1 MKNIGRVFLAI
12 SLAVLSGAVAA
23 QAFPSRAVK
32 ITTPYSSGVGPDL
45 FMRALAEVLEKQWKQ
60 PVLVE
65 AKPGG
70 NGFIAIDAVKKAAPD
85 GHELLVLADSH
96 LTINPNL
103 FKNVPYDPE
112 ADLAPIVG
120 LYRASFFIAVKSDGP
135 YQSIRELIAGAKAN
149 PGKLSYG
156 TPYVGSPS
164 HLGSA
169 VFEHETGTQMI
180 HVPFKDTLQIFTS
193 IANGNVTWAVATAAS
208 TAPMVKAGRVKL
220 IAVAAK
226 NRLASHPDVPTVAEA
241 GGPKD
246 FAVEAWLALL
256 APRGT
261 PQEVVRRIHADT
273 QKAIATPEMQKR
285 YAALGFEPL
294 PISPEEIAAKIRA
307 DLKKNAEVI
316 KRVGAKAD

>member
-1 MKNIGRVFLAI
+1 MKRWLVFVAA
-12 SLAVLSGAVAA
+12 AVLPTLVAA
-23 QAFPSRAVK
+23 QAFPSRVVK

-60 PVLVE
+60 PVVVE

-70 NGFIAIDAVKKAAPD
+70 NGFIAIDAVKKAPPD

-112 ADLAPIVG
+112 ADLVPIVG

-135 YQSIRELIAGAKAN
+135 YQSIPELIAGARAN

-193 IANGNVTWAVATAAS
+193 IANGNITWAVATAAS
-208 TAPMVKAGRVKL
+208 TRGMVNAGKVKL

-226 NRLASHPDVPTVAEA
+226 NRLPSHPDVPTVEEA

-246 FAVEAWLALL
+246 FVVEAWLALL

-261 PQEVVRRIHADT
+261 PQEVVRRIHADL
-273 QKAIATPEMQKR
+273 QRAIATPEMQKR

-294 PISPEEIAAKIRA
+294 PISPEEVAAKIRA
-307 DLKKNAEVI
+307 DLKKNAELI

>member
-1 MKNIGRVFLAI
+1 MRLVLLFLALLPGI
-12 SLAVLSGAVAA
+12 ACA
-23 QAFPSRAVK
+23 QAFPSKVVK

-45 FMRALAEVLEKQWKQ
+45 FMRALAEVLEREWRQ
-60 PVLVE
+60 PVVVD

-112 ADLAPIVG
+112 ADLVPIVG
-120 LYRASFFIAVKSDGP
+120 LYRAYFFIAVQADGP
-135 YQSIRELIAGAKAN
+135 YQTIPQLIAGARAN

-169 VFEHETGTQMI
+169 VFEHETGTRMI

-193 IANGNVTWAVATAAS
+193 VANGNVTWAVATAAS
-208 TAPMVKAGRVKL
+208 TRGMVTAGKVKL

-226 NRLASHPDVPTVAEA
+226 SRLPSHPDVPTVEEA

-246 FAVEAWLALL
+246 FVVEAWLALL

-261 PQEVVRRIHADT
+261 PPDVVRRIHADT
-273 QKAIATPEMQKR
+273 QKAIATPEMRKR
-285 YAALGFEPL
+285 YANLGFEPL
-294 PISPEEIAAKIRA
+294 PISPEEVAAKIRA

>member
-1 MKNIGRVFLAI
+1 VKRCLALVA
-12 SLAVLSGAVAA
+12 LALLPAIAFA
-23 QAFPSRAVK
+23 QAFPSRVVK

-45 FMRALAEVLEKQWKQ
+45 YMRALAEVMEKQWRQ
-60 PVLVE
+60 PVVVD
-65 AKPGG
+65 AKPGA
-70 NGFIAIDAVKKAAPD
+70 NGFIAIDAVKKAPPD

-96 LTINPNL
+96 LAINPNL

-112 ADLAPIVG
+112 TDLVPIVG
-120 LYRASFFIAVKSDGP
+120 LYRASFFVAVKSDGP
-135 YQSIRELIAGAKAN
+135 YQSIAQLIAGARAN

-193 IANGNVTWAVATAAS
+193 VANGNVTWAIATAAS
-208 TAPMVKAGRVKL
+208 TRGMVTAGKVKL

-226 NRLASHPDVPTVAEA
+226 NRLATHPDVPTVEEA
-241 GGPKD
+241 SGPRD
-246 FAVEAWLALL
+246 FIVEAWLALL

-294 PISPEEIAAKIRA
+294 PISPQEVAAKIRA
-307 DLKKNAEVI
+307 DLKKNAEI
-316 KRVGAKAD
+316 LKRVGAKAD

>member
-1 MKNIGRVFLAI
+1 MKRTFVLIA
-12 SLAVLSGAVAA
+12 AVLVSGIAAA
-23 QAFPSRAVK
+23 QSFPSRPVK
-32 ITTPYSSGVGPDL
+32 ISTPYSSGVGPDL
-45 FMRALAEVLEKQWKQ
+45 FTRGLAEVLQKEWGQ
-60 PVLVE
+60 PVVVE

-70 NGFIAIDAVKKAAPD
+70 NGFIAIDALKKAAPD

-96 LTINPNL
+96 LTINPSL
-103 FKNVPYDPE
+103 FKNVPYNPE
-112 ADLAPIVG
+112 TDLVPIVG
-120 LYRASFFIAVKSDGP
+120 LYRAFFFVAVKADGP
-135 YQSIRELIAGAKAN
+135 YQSIQDLIAGAKAN

-193 IANGNVTWAVATAAS
+193 VANGNITWAVATAAS
-208 TAPMVKAGRVKL
+208 TRGMVNAGKVKL

-226 NRLASHPDVPTVAEA
+226 ERLASHPDVPTVEQA

-246 FAVEAWLALL
+246 FVVEAWLALL

-261 PQEVVRRIHADT
+261 PLSLVQKINADT
-273 QKAIATPEMQKR
+273 LKALASPDMQKR
-285 YAALGFEPL
+285 LQNLGFAAMPA
-294 PISPEEIAAKIRA
+294 SPEEVAGKIRA
-307 DLKKNAEVI
+307 DLKKNAEII
-316 KRVGAKAD
+316 KRVGASAD

>member
-1 MKNIGRVFLAI
+1 MKIGRVFVAVW
-12 SLAVLSGAVAA
+12 LAVIATAVAA
-23 QAFPSRAVK
+23 QAFPSRVVK

-45 FMRALAEVLEKQWKQ
+45 YMRALAEVLEKQWKQ

-112 ADLAPIVG
+112 TDLVPIVG

-135 YQSIRELIAGAKAN
+135 YQSIPQLIAGAKAN

-193 IANGNVTWAVATAAS
+193 IANGNITWAVATAAS
-208 TAPMVKAGRVKL
+208 TRGMVNAGKVKL

-226 NRLASHPDVPTVAEA
+226 NRLASHPDVPTVEEA

-246 FAVEAWLALL
+246 FVVEAWLALL

-261 PQEVVRRIHADT
+261 PQAVVQRIHGDT

-294 PISPEEIAAKIRA
+294 PISPEEVAAKIRA

>member
-1 MKNIGRVFLAI
+1 MKIGRVFVAVW
-12 SLAVLSGAVAA
+12 LAVIATAVAA
-23 QAFPSRAVK
+23 QAFPSRVVK

-45 FMRALAEVLEKQWKQ
+45 YMRALAEVLEKQWKQ

-112 ADLAPIVG
+112 TDLVPIVG

-135 YQSIRELIAGAKAN
+135 YQSISQLIAGAKAN

-193 IANGNVTWAVATAAS
+193 IANGNITWAVATAAS
-208 TAPMVKAGRVKL
+208 TRGMVNAGKVKL

-226 NRLASHPDVPTVAEA
+226 NRLASHPDVPTVEEA

-246 FAVEAWLALL
+246 FVVEAWLALL

-261 PQEVVRRIHADT
+261 PQAVVQRIHGDT

-294 PISPEEIAAKIRA
+294 PISPEEVAAKIRA

>member
-1 MKNIGRVFLAI
+1 MRCFIALFIAALIPAFAG
-12 SLAVLSGAVAA
+12 A
-23 QAFPSRAVK
+23 QAFPSRVVK

-45 FMRALAEVLEKQWKQ
+45 YMRALAEVLEKQWKQ

-112 ADLAPIVG
+112 TDLVPIVG

-135 YQSIRELIAGAKAN
+135 YQSISQLIAGAKAN

-193 IANGNVTWAVATAAS
+193 IANGNITWAVATAAS
-208 TAPMVKAGRVKL
+208 TRGMVNAGKVKL

-226 NRLASHPDVPTVAEA
+226 NRLASHPDVPTVEEA

-246 FAVEAWLALL
+246 FVVEAWLALL

-261 PQEVVRRIHADT
+261 PQAVVQRIHADT

-294 PISPEEIAAKIRA
+294 PISPEEVAAKIRA

>member
-1 MKNIGRVFLAI
+1 MKRTLALI
-12 SLAVLSGAVAA
+12 IAALVSGIAVA
-23 QAFPSRAVK
+23 QSFPSKAVK
-32 ITTPYSSGVGPDL
+32 ISTPYSSGVGPDL
-45 FMRALAEVLEKQWKQ
+45 FTRSLAEILQKDWGQ
-60 PVLVE
+60 PVVVE

-70 NGFIAIDAVKKAAPD
+70 NGFIAIEALKKAPPD

-96 LTINPNL
+96 LTINPSL
-103 FKNVPYDPE
+103 FKNAPYNPE
-112 ADLAPIVG
+112 TDLTPIVG
-120 LYRASFFIAVKSDGP
+120 LYRAFFFIAVKSDGP
-135 YQSIRELIAGAKAN
+135 YQTIQELIAGAKAN

-193 IANGNVTWAVATAAS
+193 VANGTVTWAVATAIS
-208 TAPMVKAGRVKL
+208 TRGMVNAGRVKL

-226 NRLASHPDVPTVAEA
+226 ERLPSHPDVPTVEQA

-246 FAVEAWLALL
+246 FVVEAWLALL

-261 PQEVVRRIHADT
+261 PQSVVRKINADT
-273 QKAIATPEMQKR
+273 LKALDSPEMRKR
-285 YAALGFEPL
+285 LQNLGFAAMPA
-294 PISPEEIAAKIRA
+294 SPEEVAEKIRH
-307 DLKKNAEVI
+307 DLKKNAEII
-316 KRVGAKAD
+316 KRVGATAD

>member
-23 QAFPSRAVK
+23 QAFPSRVVK

-45 FMRALAEVLEKQWKQ
+45 FMRALAEVLEKQWNQ

-112 ADLAPIVG
+112 ADLVPIVG

-193 IANGNVTWAVATAAS
+193 IANGNVTWAGATAAS
-208 TAPMVKAGRVKL
+208 TTPMVKAGRVKL

-226 NRLASHPDVPTVAEA
+226 NRLASHPDVPTVEEA

-246 FAVEAWLALL
+246 FVVEAWLALL

>member
-1 MKNIGRVFLAI
+1 MNLGRFFLAVG
-12 SLAVLSGAVAA
+12 LAMLSTTVAA
-23 QAFPSRAVK
+23 QAFPSRVVK
-32 ITTPYSSGVGPDL
+32 IVTPYSSGVGPDL
-45 FMRALAEVLEKQWKQ
+45 FMRALAEVLEKEWRQ
-60 PVLVE
+60 PVVVE

-112 ADLAPIVG
+112 TDLVPIVG

-135 YQSIRELIAGAKAN
+135 YQTIPQLIAGAKAN

-164 HLGSA
+164 HLGAA
-169 VFEHETGTQMI
+169 VFEHQTGTQMI

-193 IANGNVTWAVATAAS
+193 IANGNVTWAIATAAS
-208 TAPMVKAGRVKL
+208 TRGMVTAGKVKL

-226 NRLASHPDVPTVAEA
+226 NRLASHPDVPTVEEA

-246 FAVEAWLALL
+246 FVVEAWLALL

-261 PQEVVRRIHADT
+261 PRDVVRRIHADT

-294 PISPEEIAAKIRA
+294 PISPGEVAAKIRV
-307 DLKKNAEVI
+307 DLKKNAEI
-316 KRVGAKAD
+316 IRRVGATAD

>member
-1 MKNIGRVFLAI
+1 MKALAFLVGI
-12 SLAVLSGAVAA
+12 LLAMPVAA
-23 QAFPSRAVK
+23 QSFPSRTVK

-45 FMRALAEVLEKQWKQ
+45 FMRALAEVLEKEWRQA
-60 PVLVE
+60 VVVE

-70 NGFIAIDAVKKAAPD
+70 NGFIAIDAVKKATPD

-120 LYRASFFIAVKSDGP
+120 LYRAPFFIAVKSDGP
-135 YQSIRELIAGAKAN
+135 YQSIPQLIAGARAN

-169 VFEHETGTQMI
+169 VFEHETGTKMI

-193 IANGNVTWAVATAAS
+193 IANGNITWAVATAAS
-208 TAPMVKAGRVKL
+208 TRGMVTAGKLKL

-226 NRLASHPDVPTVAEA
+226 NRLPTHPDVPTVEEA

-246 FAVEAWLALL
+246 FVVDAWLALL

-261 PQEVVRRIHADT
+261 PEDVVRKIHADT

-285 YAALGFEPL
+285 YKALGFDPL
-294 PISPEEIAAKIRA
+294 PLAPADISAKIRA

-316 KRVGAKAD
+316 RRVGAKAE

>member
-1 MKNIGRVFLAI
+1 MRRIALA
-12 SLAVLSGAVAA
+12 ACVVLLSTAAAA
-23 QAFPSRAVK
+23 QSFPSRVVK
-32 ITTPYSSGVGPDL
+32 ITTPYSSGIGPDL

-60 PVLVE
+60 PIVVE
-65 AKPGG
+65 AKPGA
-70 NGFIAIDAVKKAAPD
+70 NGFIAVEAVKRAAPD

-112 ADLAPIVG
+112 QDLVPIVG
-120 LYRASFFIAVKSDGP
+120 LYRAYFFIVVKSDGP
-135 YQSIRELIAGAKAN
+135 YQSIPQLIAGAKAD

-169 VFEHETGTQMI
+169 VFAHETGTKMI

-193 IANGNVTWAVATAAS
+193 IANGNVSWAIATAAS
-208 TAPMVKAGRVKL
+208 TRSMVSAGKVKL

-226 NRLASHPDVPTVAEA
+226 NRLPSHPDVPTVEEA

-246 FAVEAWLALL
+246 FVVEAWLALL

-261 PQEVVRRIHADT
+261 PQELVRRIHADT
-273 QKAIATPEMQKR
+273 QAAIATPEMKKR